1 MGTGHS
7 ACPLLHG
14 MGIKKFWK
22 KGKAGVTKELT
33 QMHNMDVFCPVA
45 RELLSKEERAKAV
58 ESRMFLKEMRD

>member
-1 MGTGHS
+1 
-7 ACPLLHG
+7 